1 MELNGL
7 DFDWLNSPVDVRALY
22 ECSCGRPHG
31 KWAIFNGIVDDSE
44 ALAELK
50 NSRIAS
56 SIAAKRKRQEED
68 KRARKEAR
76 ECRAA
81 KEYAQ
86 AMLEWGRVM
95 QGHNETM
102 QRFWQVTSDISL
114 FCLFVTVELFTDFQ
128 HHVNFFAEYGSTHRN
143 ASGYDSAS
151 PASPSNIWCFSIPE
165 PLS

>member
-1 MELNGL
+1 MELNGP

-31 KWAIFNGIVDDSE
+31 KWAIFNGIVDDNE

-50 NSRIAS
+50 NSHTAS

-68 KRARKEAR
+68 ERARKEAR
-76 ECRAA
+76 ECHAT

-95 QGHNETM
+95 QSHNETM
-102 QRFWQVTSDISL
+102 QRFWPVRSDISL
-114 FCLFVTVELFTDFQ
+114 FCLFVIIELFMDFQ
-128 HHVNFFAEYGSTHRN
+128 HRVIFFAEYGSTHRN
-143 ASGYDSAS
+143 AFGYDS
-151 PASPSNIWCFSIPE
+151 ASPSNIWCFSIPE
-165 PLS
+165 PFS